1 MMPWLEPATLPT
13 DAIEVGKIID
23 AWGIKGWI
31 KVHAFSPDPQAL
43 FSAKRWFLM
52 PPASGPK
59 NFEGACLVRVQQA
72 REHSGGVVA
81 CLHEMSD
88 RNQAESL
95 KSARIFVPRSSFPTA
110 NEDEYYWVDLLGL
123 QVINRQGVTLG
134 EVCDL
139 LTTGAQTVLVLQS
152 VQDEKTVEHMI
163 PFVGIYIDKVDVEAG
178 VIHVDWQAD
187 Y

>member
-1 MMPWLEPATLPT
+1 
-13 DAIEVGKIID
+13 
-23 AWGIKGWI
+23 
-31 KVHAFSPDPQAL
+31 
-43 FSAKRWFLM
+43 
-52 PPASGPK
+52 
-59 NFEGACLVRVQQA
+59 
-72 REHSGGVVA
+72 
-81 CLHEMSD
+81 MSD

-123 QVINRQGVTLG
+123 QVINRQGETLG